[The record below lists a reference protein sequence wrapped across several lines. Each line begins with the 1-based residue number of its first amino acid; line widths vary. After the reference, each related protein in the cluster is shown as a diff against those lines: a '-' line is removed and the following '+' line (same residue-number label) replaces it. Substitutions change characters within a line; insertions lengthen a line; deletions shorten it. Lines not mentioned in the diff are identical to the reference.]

1 MNNRRLILGSRSS
14 KLALAQANLIGRML
28 EAAHPGLEITLK
40 LIKTTG
46 DKMPAAA
53 LHRTGGK
60 GLFTREIEDALLAGT
75 IDAAVHSMKDLPV
88 RLPEG
93 LKITAVTKR
102 EDPRDVLVSR
112 GRFTL
117 KTLPVNSSVGTG
129 SLRRRAQLL
138 GVRKDLRILEL
149 RGNVDTRVG
158 KLNGGAF
165 DAIIIAAAGL
175 KRLGLETGFT
185 PISADEFLPQAGQ
198 GALGIEIRSG
208 DSRTEEL
215 AGILD
220 DPRTALC
227 VRAERG
233 LLSGLNGGCHTPI
246 GAYAVIPRD
255 RLLLKAGVFSPD
267 GTIALRDEI
276 EGGRHAAE
284 ELGRR
289 LAARLLAAGAGK
301 LLEGAR

>member
-1 MNNRRLILGSRSS
+1 MNNGRLILGSRSS
-14 KLALAQANLIGRML
+14 RLALAQTELVRRTL
-28 EAAHPGLEITLK
+28 EGAHPGLEIAVK

-46 DKMPAAA
+46 DKMPELA
-53 LHRTGGK
+53 LHKTGGK
-60 GLFTREIEDALLAGT
+60 GLFTREIEDALLEGE

-88 RLPEG
+88 RLPDG

-102 EDPRDVLVSR
+102 EDPRDVLVSP

-117 KTLPVNSSVGTG
+117 KTLPANSRVGTG

-138 GVRKDLRILEL
+138 GIRKDLRLLDL

-165 DAIIIAAAGL
+165 DAIVLAAAGL
-175 KRLGLETGFT
+175 KRLALETDFE
-185 PISADEFLPQAGQ
+185 PIPAEELLPQAGQ

-208 DSRTEEL
+208 DSRTEAL
-215 AGILD
+215 AGILGD
-220 DPRTALC
+220 QDSALC
-227 VRAERG
+227 VTAERG

-246 GAYAVIPRD
+246 GAYAVILRD
-255 RLLLKAGVFSPD
+255 RVLLKAGVFSPD
-267 GTIALRDEI
+267 GTSSVRDEI
-276 EGGRHAAE
+276 EGGKHFAE

-289 LAARLLAAGAGK
+289 LAERLLAAGAWK
-301 LLEGAR
+301 ILDGAL